1 MGKITFYKDDQGPDH
16 LSYQVAV
23 DEEFIGTIYR
33 ETHFYGNSYE
43 RMTEWAL
50 DATMEARFGEN
61 FGSGHS
67 RVQSL
72 MKEIRDAIKAG
83 K

>member
-1 MGKITFYKDDQGPDH
+1 MGKITFHKDDQDPDH
-16 LSYQVAV
+16 LAYQVAE
-23 DEEFIGTIYR
+23 DGESIGTIFR
-33 ETHFYGNSYE
+33 ETYFQGTEYF

>member
-1 MGKITFYKDDQGPDH
+1 MGKITFYKDDQNPDH
-16 LSYQVAV
+16 LAYQVAE
-23 DEEFIGTIYR
+23 DGESIGAIYR
-33 ETHFYGNSYE
+33 ETYFHGNFNHPW
-43 RMTEWAL
+43 TEWAL

>member
-1 MGKITFYKDDQGPDH
+1 MGKITFYKDDQDPDH
-16 LSYQVAV
+16 LAYQVAE
-23 DEEFIGTIYR
+23 DGESIGAIYR
-33 ETHFYGNSYE
+33 ETYFHGNFYQ

>member
-1 MGKITFYKDDQGPDH
+1 MTSRENKP
-16 LSYQVAV
+16 A
-23 DEEFIGTIYR
+23 FI
-33 ETHFYGNSYE
+33 
-43 RMTEWAL
+43 AL

-72 MKEIRDAIKAG
+72 MKEIRDAVKAG